1 MPRFLHCRSF
11 GPPNHLGNKC
21 SWANGFLMLSVP
33 SSDWVSLAG
42 EGLRCSHGRRQA
54 LSGRAAARW
63 GVLLRRRETTLA
75 VAYDFAGL
83 GSSESIGR
91 VIEIATLDDLGLE
104 NSIARCR
111 VLIAAATA
119 ASRLLEVGELEA
131 RLAVLEAAV
140 GREQGKDGGP
150 VFPAETEQ

>member
-1 MPRFLHCRSF
+1 MTTKRVCAAATADGKRCPVAPLRDGEYCFMHSPDHSAEAAEARR
-11 GPPNHLGNKC
+11 LG
-21 SWANGFLMLSVP
+21 
-33 SSDWVSLAG
+33 
-42 EGLRCSHGRRQA
+42 GLR
-54 LSGRAAARW
+54 
-63 GVLLRRRETTLA
+63 RRRETTLA

-83 GSSESIGR
+83 GSTESIGR
-91 VIEIATLDDLGLE
+91 IIEIATLDALGLE

-150 VFPAETEQ
+150 VFPAETPR

>member
-1 MPRFLHCRSF
+1 MTTKRVC
-11 GPPNHLGNKC
+11 
-21 SWANGFLMLSVP
+21 
-33 SSDWVSLAG
+33 
-42 EGLRCSHGRRQA
+42 
-54 LSGRAAARW
+54 AAATADGKRCPVAPLREEPYCFMHSPDHSAEAAEARRL
-63 GVLLRRRETTLA
+63 GCLRRRRETTLA

-83 GSSESIGR
+83 GSTESIGR
-91 VIEIATLDDLGLE
+91 IIEIATLDALGLE

-111 VLIAAATA
+111 VLIAAALA

-131 RLAVLEAAV
+131 RLAALEAAV

>member
-1 MPRFLHCRSF
+1 M
-11 GPPNHLGNKC
+11 LGTRRC
-21 SWANGFLMLSVP
+21 
-33 SSDWVSLAG
+33 LATLADG
-42 EGLRCSHGRRQA
+42 RPCLASPMRDQAYCLFHSPDHSAEAAEARRLGGLR
-54 LSGRAAARW
+54 
-63 GVLLRRRETTLA
+63 RRRETTLA

-83 GSSESIGR
+83 GSTESIGR
-91 VIEIATLDDLGLE
+91 VIEIATLDALGLE

-111 VLIAAATA
+111 VLIAAALA

-131 RLAVLEAAV
+131 RLAALEAAV

>member
-1 MPRFLHCRSF
+1 MTTKRVCAAATADGKRCPVAPLRDGEYCFMHSPDHSAEAAEARR
-11 GPPNHLGNKC
+11 LG
-21 SWANGFLMLSVP
+21 
-33 SSDWVSLAG
+33 
-42 EGLRCSHGRRQA
+42 GLR
-54 LSGRAAARW
+54 
-63 GVLLRRRETTLA
+63 RRRETTLA
-75 VAYDFAGL
+75 VAYDFVGL
-83 GSSESIGR
+83 GSTESIGR
-91 VIEIATLDDLGLE
+91 IIEIATLDALGLE